1 MKSAYPIHD
10 LYIRKVDSIEKDG
23 STSTPLLS
31 FDDHLL
37 RRFGFAES
45 ISFEPGYQSEMKVRE
60 VADEIWICIHGKVQF
75 RWWDLRQNS
84 PTHKAK
90 YKLVIDGPTLVLAPF
105 GVAFGVQTFTE
116 SAHLIRFST
125 HPEGSH
131 EGDDVLPWE
140 RD

>member
-10 LYIRKVDSIEKDG
+10 LYIREVDPITKDG
-23 STSTPLLS
+23 RTSIPLLS

-45 ISFEPGYQSEMKVRE
+45 ISLEPGYRSEMKVRE
-60 VADEIWICIHGKVQF
+60 VADEIWVCIRGKVQF

-84 PTHKAK
+84 PTHNAK
-90 YKLVIDGPTLVLAPF
+90 FELKIDGPTLILAPF
-105 GVAFGVQTFTE
+105 GVALGVETFTE

-131 EGDDVLPWE
+131 EGDDVLPRE
-140 RD
+140 RG